1 MPDRATRNLLSVL
14 STQIPSFA
22 LVDGDPCGFD
32 IYLTYR
38 IGSWQM
44 SHEQSLVS
52 PKLRLLGVLPS
63 QFEEL
68 RMPREALL
76 PLSNRI
82 GFFKSFLKVSLIFLH
97 FYKTQTKR

>member
-14 STQIPSFA
+14 STQVPSFA

-44 SHEQSLVS
+44 SHEKSLVS
-52 PKLRLLGVLPS
+52 PNLRLLGVLPS

-68 RMPREALL
+68 QMPREALL

-82 GFFKSFLKVSLIFLH
+82 GFLKSVTEFFLQ
-97 FYKTQTKR
+97 FYKIQTKR